1 MSGQAGTVNGFNS
14 VRIENALVPA
24 EGPKIVPLTLD
35 FTSALSFEIDL
46 TLAINQKKIE
56 IVQGI
61 YIDNSRAVSTFTIR
75 AQASNQ
81 EISIPAGA
89 QGYYP
94 LLAGQLPRF
103 TATSNGGVVP
113 VYIAFLNV
121 PVPALQWNSGIG
133 GSLGAVAQGAPGAL
147 AWPVRVQ
154 NLTGNIDGA
163 NPLIIAPS
171 DPVITATATIAIST
185 NESGSIII
193 PEGYALANL
202 IPPASGWT
210 AANIWLRG
218 SHDNVTFY
226 NITDANG
233 NNIVIPFDAVL
244 ARSIPPALLTG
255 WPFLRLQ
262 SVNTATPTTPV
273 NQAAARVIG
282 YSLTRIV

>member
-14 VRIENALVPA
+14 VRIENALVPS

-46 TLAINQKKIE
+46 TLAIQQKKIE
-56 IVQGI
+56 IVQGV
-61 YIDNSRAVSTFTIR
+61 YIDNSRAISTFTIR
-75 AQASNQ
+75 AQATEQ
-81 EISIPAGA
+81 QISVPAGA

-103 TATSNGGVVP
+103 VCTSNGGVIP

-133 GSLGAVAQGAPGAL
+133 GSLGAVNQGAPGVL

-154 NLTGNIDGA
+154 NATGNIDGA
-163 NPLIIAPS
+163 NPLIVSAA
-171 DPVITATATIAIST
+171 DPVITATATIANAAS
-185 NESGSIII
+185 ESGNIII
-193 PEGYALANL
+193 PEGYALTNL

-210 AANIWLRG
+210 AASVWFRG
-218 SHDNVTFY
+218 SHDGTNFF

-233 NNIVIPFDAVL
+233 NNLVIPFDAVF
-244 ARSIPPALLTG
+244 ARSIPPALLMG

-262 SVNTATPTTPV
+262 SVNSATPATPV
-273 NQAAARVIG
+273 NQGAARVIG
-282 YSLTRIV
+282 YSLARVS